1 MANFYLGSFMHHDHG
16 SQNQRI
22 LAFSFA
28 IITAYM
34 VIEFL
39 GGYYFN
45 SLTLMADA
53 GHMANDSLSLLLA
66 FVALF
71 FSHKTQKYFALLN
84 AVSLIIVAIWILW
97 EAIERWQNPL
107 PINALPMLGV
117 AIVGLLVNMIVA
129 WLMLKSDHENLNI
142 RAAYLHVLADLFGSV
157 IAIIAGLSA
166 WLWQI
171 QWIDIVASAILSM
184 FILRSGLSIM
194 KATIAGQHLG
204 HSH

>member
-1 MANFYLGSFMHHDHG
+1 MHHHHHDHG

-97 EAIERWQNPL
+97 EALERWQNPL
-107 PINALPMLGV
+107 RINALPMLGV

-157 IAIIAGLSA
+157 IAIIAGISA

-171 QWIDIVASAILSM
+171 QWIDIFASAILSV
-184 FILRSGLSIM
+184 FILRSGVSIM

>member
-1 MANFYLGSFMHHDHG
+1 MHHHQHDHG

-97 EAIERWQNPL
+97 EALERWQNPL
-107 PINALPMLGV
+107 LINALPMLAV

>member
-1 MANFYLGSFMHHDHG
+1 MHHHHHDHG

-97 EAIERWQNPL
+97 EALERWQNPL

-117 AIVGLLVNMIVA
+117 AIAGLLVNMIVA

-171 QWIDIVASAILSM
+171 QWIDIIASAILSM
-184 FILRSGLSIM
+184 FILRSGVSIM

>member
-1 MANFYLGSFMHHDHG
+1 MHQHHHDHG

-45 SLTLMADA
+45 SLALMADA
-53 GHMANDSLSLLLA
+53 GHMANDSLSLLLT

-107 PINALPMLGV
+107 PINALPMLSV
-117 AIVGLLVNMIVA
+117 ATVGLLVNMIVA
-129 WLMLKSDHENLNI
+129 WLMLRSDHENLNI

-157 IAIIAGLSA
+157 IAIIAGISA

-171 QWIDIVASAILSM
+171 QWIDIVASAILSI
-184 FILRSGLSIM
+184 FILRSGVSIILQ
-194 KATIAGQHLG
+194 TIQKQKTSIH
-204 HSH
+204 

>member
-84 AVSLIIVAIWILW
+84 AISLIIVAIWILW
-97 EAIERWQNPL
+97 EALERWQNPL
-107 PINALPMLGV
+107 LINALPMLGV

-204 HSH
+204 RSH